1 MPGYAKGRQAQSTPP
16 PRGRG
21 QLCLTMPRGGRC
33 SRPLPPRGRG
43 RLCLAM
49 PRGGRCSRPLPP
61 RGRGR
66 LCLAMPR
73 GGRCSRPLLP
83 PPRGRGRLCLAM
95 PREGH
100 TSLAFVCPSPPF
112 EPPSIFSLTASA
124 LLHWTNTQQPLGN
137 GPLRE
142 SYSAGMQSYNLLQ
155 TSPSPVERGVLS
167 STEWQEYKHLLKLQ
181 QTTGEAP

>member
-1 MPGYAKGRQAQSTPP
+1 MPDYTKGRQAQSTPPPQGQRSAMPDYAKGRQAQSTPP
-16 PRGRG
+16 PQG
-21 QLCLTMPRGGRC
+21 QRLAMPRGGRR

-43 RLCLAM
+43 RLCLTM
-49 PRGGRCSRPLPP
+49 PRGGRRSRPLPP
-61 RGRGR
+61 RGRGQ

-73 GGRCSRPLLP
+73 D
-83 PPRGRGRLCLAM
+83 
-95 PREGH
+95 GH
-100 TSLAFVCPSPPF
+100 TSSAFVCPSPPF
-112 EPPSIFSLTASA
+112 EPPSIFSLTPSA